1 MKDRDIDEEKLCS
14 LVLLFAMILSAVPAN
29 AVEVKEPRAS
39 AYFDAYAMSIV
50 PEGNGRMAVSFAVYG
65 TGRMNKIGVYSLRIE
80 TEFAP
85 DKWVEEFT
93 VYGEDHA
100 TDFFSENIYE
110 HIGGYYFTGIPGLKY
125 RAVLVAYAEDASG
138 SEYSREISCTGKYC
152 T

>member
-1 MKDRDIDEEKLCS
+1 MKKKLCS

-39 AYFDAYAMSIV
+39 AYFDGYAMVIG
-50 PEGNGRMAVSFAVYG
+50 PLGNGKMNVSFAVYG
-65 TGRMNKIGVYSLRIE
+65 TGHMDKIGVYSLRIE

-85 DKWVEEFT
+85 EKWVEEFT
-93 VYGEDHA
+93 VYGEDHV
-100 TDFFSENIYE
+100 TDFFSEDIYE
-110 HIGGYYFTGIPGLKY
+110 HVGSYTFTGIPGLKY